1 MYVYIYIYIYIYIS
15 LNFGCKPLHKKY
27 SILKMELYKAETD
40 K

>member
-1 MYVYIYIYIYIYIS
+1 MYIYIYIYIYIL
-15 LNFGCKPLHKKY
+15 LNFGCKLLRKKY